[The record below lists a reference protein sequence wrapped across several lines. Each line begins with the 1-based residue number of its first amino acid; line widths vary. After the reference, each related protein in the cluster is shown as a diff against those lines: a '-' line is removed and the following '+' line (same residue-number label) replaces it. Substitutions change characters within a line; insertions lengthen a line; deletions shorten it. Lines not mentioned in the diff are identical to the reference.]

1 MLELQKTMMSQFN
14 RLLAGKLEEMKRP
27 VVHLR
32 VDNEDLAYSLGG
44 TPINVQVQ
52 LDERPQGAFFT
63 ISSRQYQTGT
73 LTLVNRLMGPESN
86 LRINLANPV
95 TFDNPA
101 EIKQAKVERP
111 DTMKA
116 SRKKGNKGNNEGR
129 YNKGHS
135 KPITVG
141 RSQTETT
148 NH

>member
-1 MLELQKTMMSQFN
+1 MQIQIQEQLTKFQQEMRNQMLELQKTMMSQFN

-63 ISSRQYQTGT
+63 ISSRQYQT
-73 LTLVNRLMGPESN
+73 
-86 LRINLANPV
+86 
-95 TFDNPA
+95 

-135 KPITVG
+135 KPITMG
-141 RSQTETT
+141 RS
-148 NH
+148 